1 MRQQRGR
8 RAFTL
13 VELLVVMGIIAV
25 LVAILLPVVSRVRRS
40 STNTVCA
47 ARLRTIAQ
55 ACSAYLIDYKRYP
68 QNYTNDLHKMV
79 FPHDQQSR
87 TLNQLS
93 VYLDRFPEITN
104 ATNVSQLP
112 PTVQCPWA
120 EMSDLGNGDRRV
132 IGNGDTYWYT
142 GYAYYAQ
149 LEDDPNY
156 RETSPPYTMHP
167 QQGVVL
173 KRNRNA
179 DRKGTRRGVLYG
191 DAVVYFAPFDM
202 WNYTHYTSG
211 RGLAA
216 LAGFGLWRRDTRTFH
231 GRHLAWSDGSVEWVN
246 GTEHKLDLK
255 FAMENSSYSAAG
267 GGYWWWY

>member
-1 MRQQRGR
+1 MRQQPGR
-8 RAFTL
+8 MAFTL

-25 LVAILLPVVSRVRRS
+25 LVAILLPVVARVRRS
-40 STNTVCA
+40 ATNTVCA

-68 QNYTNDLHKMV
+68 QNFTNDLHKMV

-93 VYLDRFPEITN
+93 VYLDRFPDITN
-104 ATNVSQLP
+104 ATDVSQFP
-112 PTVQCPWA
+112 PALQCPWV
-120 EMSDLGNGDRRV
+120 EMSDLGNSDRRV

-156 RETSPPYTMHP
+156 KDTSPPYAAHP

-173 KRNRNA
+173 KPNRNA
-179 DRKGTRRGVLYG
+179 DRKGKRRGVLYG
-191 DAVVYFAPFDM
+191 DAVVYFAPYDM
-202 WNYTHYTSG
+202 WNYTHYTSA
-211 RGLAA
+211 RAA
-216 LAGFGLWRRDTRTFH
+216 LAPGGFGLWRRDTRTFH

-246 GTEHKLDLK
+246 GAEHKLDVT
-255 FAMENSSYSAAG
+255 FAMQNSSYAVGG
-267 GGYWWWY
+267 GGYYWWY